1 MSHQLLRGSVY
12 HKRYHPKSHDFTYRF
27 FMLDID
33 VNELSTL
40 KSRYFSLNK
49 FNLFGFYAKDHFG
62 TSNDFYKNIQ
72 ELLATHNYEAE
83 SMRFVTLPRM
93 IGFVFNPIS
102 ILILQRDQ
110 KPYAML
116 VEVHNYDGGRIVY
129 PVELTEHK
137 NNHFHGSTQKD
148 MHVSP
153 FFERDGHYDFILN
166 TNYNESNHNK
176 FWVHITYTKDKTK
189 KLTATLNT
197 KTKPLNDKEL
207 LKVFFLYPLLTLGVV
222 VQTIWQSLRLRLKGL
237 TWYDPL
243 PIDQQR
249 RS

>member
-12 HKRYHPKSHDFTYRF
+12 HKRYHPKTHDFTYRF

-33 VNELSTL
+33 VTKLDKL
-40 KSRYFSLNK
+40 KSKYFSINK
-49 FNLFGFYAKDHFG
+49 FNLFAFYAKDHFG
-62 TSNDFYKNIQ
+62 QSSDFKSNIQ
-72 ELLATHNYEAE
+72 NLLHEFNYNTKLQEND
-83 SMRFVTLPRM
+83 SLRFVTLPRM
-93 IGFVFNPIS
+93 MGFVFNPIS
-102 ILILQRDQ
+102 LLILYRDK

-129 PVELTEHK
+129 PVDLTERR
-137 NNHFHGSTQKD
+137 NNHFQGSTAKD
-148 MHVSP
+148 MYVSP
-153 FFERDGHYDFILN
+153 FLERDGNYDFLLEN
-166 TNYNESNHNK
+166 SNEK
-176 FWVHITYTKDKTK
+176 FRLHITYTKSETK

-197 KTKPLNDKEL
+197 KPKPFNDKEL

-222 VQTIWQSLRLRLKGL
+222 VQTVWQSLRLRQKGL

-243 PIDQQR
+243 PLDQQR